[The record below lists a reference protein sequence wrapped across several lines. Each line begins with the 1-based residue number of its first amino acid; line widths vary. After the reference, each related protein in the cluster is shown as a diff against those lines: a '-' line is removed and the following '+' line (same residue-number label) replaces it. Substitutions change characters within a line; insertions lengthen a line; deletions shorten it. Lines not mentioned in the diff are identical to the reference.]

1 MNKSYTWINV
11 AGEDCILLFVYKLG
25 IAIKHK
31 NNAIWATFTNG
42 LTIVVDSV
50 VSKCDPNSLAQNREI
65 ASHHNLTDTVIK
77 PSMMNVS
84 QKAKK
89 GQEN

>member
-1 MNKSYTWINV
+1 MNKSYTWINA

-25 IAIKHK
+25 IAIKYK
-31 NNAIWATFTNG
+31 NAIWTTFTNG
-42 LTIVVDSV
+42 LTIVVDNV
-50 VSKCDPNSLAQNREI
+50 VSKCDPISLTQNREI

>member
-1 MNKSYTWINV
+1 MYCINV

-25 IAIKHK
+25 IAIKYK
-31 NNAIWATFTNG
+31 NNAIWTTFTNG
-42 LTIVVDSV
+42 PTIVVGNV
-50 VSKCDPNSLAQNREI
+50 VSKCDPNSLTQNREI

-77 PSMMNVS
+77 PSMMIVS
-84 QKAKK
+84 QKAMK